1 MKHVLVTGG
10 AGGIGSAIVKTF
22 IENGC
27 FVYIADTDADAA
39 RVLAAQYGAEVCEAV
54 VLDVTDAAAIAR
66 YTATLDDTFVLDHI
80 VTLAGRALEG
90 EWEPFEAQSLET
102 IEGSL
107 RLNLLGHIQIVHA
120 FLPYLKRAAG
130 DKSVALISSINAMEH
145 FGLPAYSAAKAGL
158 AGFMHGVLGEFGKD
172 GIRINTI
179 SPGTV
184 ITPATQ
190 SEPKDFDKLLATT
203 AMHRFVTAAD
213 VAKLVFAVCND
224 FVGMTGQNVVLDA
237 GQSKIH

>member
-27 FVYIADTDADAA
+27 FVYIVDTDAAA
-39 RVLAAQYGAEVCEAV
+39 AEALAAQYGAEWCEAV
-54 VLDVTDAAAIAR
+54 VLDVTDAEAIAR
-66 YTATLDDTFVLDHI
+66 YTATLGEGFVLDHI

-90 EWEPFEAQSLET
+90 EWAPFEEQSLET
-102 IEGSL
+102 IQGSIQ
-107 RLNLLGHIQIVHA
+107 LNLLGHIHIVHA
-120 FLPYLKRAAG
+120 FLPYLKRGEG
-130 DKSVALISSINAMEH
+130 DKSVALISSINAMEN
-145 FGLPAYSAAKAGL
+145 FGLPVYSAAKAGL
-158 AGFMHGVLGEFGKD
+158 AGFMYGVMGEFGKA

-190 SEPKDFDKLLATT
+190 NEPKDFEKLLDTT
-203 AMHRFVTAAD
+203 ALHRFVTAED
-213 VAKLVFAVCND
+213 VAQLVYAVCND